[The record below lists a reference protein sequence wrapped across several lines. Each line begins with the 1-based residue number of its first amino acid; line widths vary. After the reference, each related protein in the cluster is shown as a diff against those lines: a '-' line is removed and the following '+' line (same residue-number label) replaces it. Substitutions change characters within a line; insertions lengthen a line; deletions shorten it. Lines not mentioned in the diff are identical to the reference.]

1 MILFLPAIYL
11 YLGVDRTVS
20 LIARRKL
27 PFCFLVLFLFT
38 LRGMSAQSLSLSS
51 SQVPGTRNSITL
63 RVTYSTAAPDVAGL
77 QWSMALPVGV
87 TVTAA
92 TGAADTTAAKT
103 LLCRTDG
110 TMCIVYGVNQTMIG
124 SGDVAVYTVTF
135 PANTPPGNYT
145 FTMSGVLGVTSA
157 GSPFSVVAAAPLT
170 VAILSNYDLNGDGL
184 VNSAD
189 VALAVNQALGK
200 TACGTADFDGNGA
213 CNLFDVEAIILKA
226 LGF

>member
-38 LRGMSAQSLSLSS
+38 LRGLSAQSLSMSAV
-51 SQVPGTRNSITL
+51 QVPSQRGVVTVH
-63 RVTYSTAAPDVAGL
+63 VTYATPAADVAGL
-77 QWSMALPVGV
+77 QWSLALPVGV
-87 TVTAA
+87 TVTTAA
-92 TGAADTTAAKT
+92 GAADTTAAKT

-110 TMCIVYGVNQTMIG
+110 TMCLVYGVNQTMIG

-145 FTMSGVLGVTSA
+145 FTMSGVLGVSTT
-157 GSPFSVVAAAPLT
+157 GSPLSVAAAAPLT
-170 VAILSNYDLNGDGL
+170 VSISSSYDLNSDGV

-189 VALAVNQALGK
+189 VTLAVNQALGK
-200 TACGTADFDGNGA
+200 TACNTADFNGDGA
-213 CNLFDVEAIILKA
+213 CNLVDVQAIIRAA